1 MTEIDEL
8 RARIEELERRVE
20 ILFSNTGALDMEELG
35 RDAPEASP
43 EVQLLVQKGE
53 IKDAVKLYQQE
64 TGADMAT
71 TMGPSASCARGP
83 RS

>member
-1 MTEIDEL
+1 MSDPEVEAL
-8 RARIEELERRVE
+8 RARVEELERRME
-20 ILFSNTGALDMEELG
+20 ILFTNTGAIDMEELG

-53 IKDAVKLYQQE
+53 IKDAVKLYQKE

-71 TMGPSASCARGP
+71 TMGALGKLKGS
-83 RS
+83 